1 MEIVDNDFKNGFIC
15 AFQFALKYG
24 FLLST
29 CIVRGNM
36 QELYTLSTWFALIK
50 ETFGWIWNG
59 IFEGILERDANTV
72 WERPSGSF
80 MNRNMWEVE

>member
-1 MEIVDNDFKNGFIC
+1 MHIVKYMFFNLSFKMEIVDNDFKNGFIC

-50 ETFGWIWNG
+50 ETLG
-59 IFEGILERDANTV
+59 
-72 WERPSGSF
+72 
-80 MNRNMWEVE
+80 

>member
-1 MEIVDNDFKNGFIC
+1 MHIVKYMFFNLSFKMEIVDNDFNNGFIC

-50 ETFGWIWNG
+50 ETFG
-59 IFEGILERDANTV
+59 
-72 WERPSGSF
+72 
-80 MNRNMWEVE
+80 

>member
-1 MEIVDNDFKNGFIC
+1 MHIVKYMFFNLSFKMEIVDNDFKNGFIC

-36 QELYTLSTWFALIK
+36 Q
-50 ETFGWIWNG
+50 
-59 IFEGILERDANTV
+59 
-72 WERPSGSF
+72 
-80 MNRNMWEVE
+80 

>member
-1 MEIVDNDFKNGFIC
+1 MHIVKYMFFNLSFKMEIVDNDFKNGFIC

-24 FLLST
+24 FLLSA

-50 ETFGWIWNG
+50 ETFG
-59 IFEGILERDANTV
+59 
-72 WERPSGSF
+72 
-80 MNRNMWEVE
+80 

>member
-1 MEIVDNDFKNGFIC
+1 MHIVKYMFFNLSFKMEIVDNDFKNGFIC
-15 AFQFALKYG
+15 AFQFALQYG

-50 ETFGWIWNG
+50 ETFG
-59 IFEGILERDANTV
+59 
-72 WERPSGSF
+72 
-80 MNRNMWEVE
+80 